1 MFPDQYNITWTT
13 PSKDASESM
22 PCGGGDVGLNVW
34 VEDGDLL
41 IYLSRSGCFDELN
54 RMPKLGRV
62 RVRVSTPSP
71 GTPGEGRGE
80 GSLDSVN
87 AKDPH
92 PNPLPA
98 YRERGP
104 DFRQTL
110 RLREGFIRIE
120 MAGVTIEVWVDVFSP
135 RVHVEVTSPEPVVV
149 QAWYEH
155 WRLAP
160 REMKGFELHACRS
173 WIGAPEPAIEKPDV
187 VDVQDEIVRFV
198 HRNEGRTAF
207 DLCVDQQQLNAV
219 KDALWNPLAN
229 LTFGGAMWGAGFA
242 YVGDSE
248 GVYASTPFR
257 AVALRSA
264 PGTSHHLHVAL
275 HVGQAESIDGW
286 HRELDALRSAPS
298 NHRPTLDWWEEF
310 WQRSHIIVNDGK
322 GADDLPWQV
331 GRNYQLMRYQLGCNA
346 RSTYPTKFNGGHF
359 TFDPVCVDP
368 KRTFSPD
375 FRMWSGGAFTA
386 QNQRLLYWP
395 LLKSGDFDL
404 LPQQLDFY
412 LRALG
417 NASIRAKHYWGFDE
431 AACFAEQIEQF
442 GLPVTYEYGWK
453 RPADL
458 HPGVEHNAWV
468 DHQWDTVFEFCLMAL
483 DLHAHLA
490 PSPGTPGEGRG
501 EGLLARYLPL
511 TERSLNF
518 YRLFYT
524 RDGKFEIN
532 PGTALETYKNAV
544 NPTNTL
550 CALRTV
556 IDALLELQDD
566 AYNEARKG
574 PWRAMQDA
582 LPPIAFREMNGRRT
596 ISPAHSWSHKQNCE
610 FPHLYP
616 VFPWRQ
622 FGIGRPDLQTA
633 IDTWHHGTDA
643 ADQKQIQSW
652 HQDAIFCAR
661 LGLTDEAAQLTIEK
675 MKDSPRRFPTFWG
688 PGHDW
693 VPDHNWGGSGMIGLQ
708 EMLVQTVGD
717 AIHLLPAWPR
727 EWDVDFKLHLP
738 RATTIKCTVRAGA
751 IERLVLD
758 PPERMKDVVRPQR

>member
-1 MFPDQYNITWTT
+1 MQPHDAHNITWTT

-34 VEDGDLL
+34 VKDGDLL

-62 RVRVSTPSP
+62 RVRIGDDATAQT
-71 GTPGEGRGE
+71 GGRGSRRAI
-80 GSLDSVN
+80 GSERASADARPLDAQGSAGASPSHGFV
-87 AKDPH
+87 
-92 PNPLPA
+92 
-98 YRERGP
+98 
-104 DFRQTL
+104 QTL

-120 MAGVTIEVWVDVFSP
+120 MSGVTIDVWVDVFSP
-135 RVHVEVTSPEPVVV
+135 RVHVEVASPEPVVV

-187 VDVQDEIVRFV
+187 VDVRDDVVRFV
-198 HRNEGRTAF
+198 HHNEGRTAF
-207 DLCVDQQQLNAV
+207 DLCVDQQHLNAV
-219 KDALWNPLAN
+219 KDQMWNPLAG
-229 LTFGGAMWGAGFA
+229 LTFGGAMWGDGFA
-242 YVGDSE
+242 LAGESD

-264 PGTSHHLHVAL
+264 PATAQHLHLAL
-275 HVGQAESIDGW
+275 HVGQAQSVDDW

-298 NHRPTLDWWEEF
+298 EHQPTLDWWQAF
-310 WQRSHIIVNDGK
+310 WQRSHIVINDGK
-322 GADDLPWQV
+322 GAADLPWQV

-346 RSTYPTKFNGGHF
+346 RSSYPTKFNGGLF
-359 TFDPVCVDP
+359 TFDPVFVDP

-412 LRALG
+412 VRALG
-417 NASIRAKHYWGFDE
+417 NASLRVKHYWGFDE
-431 AACFAEQIEQF
+431 AACFTEQMEQF

-458 HPGVEHNAWV
+458 HPGVEANAWV

-483 DLHAHLA
+483 DLHAFAHEDI
-490 PSPGTPGEGRG
+490 T
-501 EGLLARYLPL
+501 RYLPL
-511 TERSLNF
+511 IERSLNF
-518 YRLFYT
+518 YRLFYK
-524 RDGKFEIN
+524 RDGKFEIS

-544 NPTNTL
+544 NPTNTI
-550 CALRTV
+550 CALRSV
-556 IDALLELQDD
+556 IDALLELPDSIYTD
-566 AYNEARKG
+566 SCKA
-574 PWRAMQDA
+574 PWRAMRDA

-596 ISPAHSWSHKQNCE
+596 ISPAHSWTHKQNCE

-633 IDTWHHGTDA
+633 IDTWHHGADA

-675 MKDSPRRFPTFWG
+675 LKDAPRRFPTFWG

-717 AIHLLPAWPR
+717 AIYLLPAWPR

-738 RATTIKCTVRAGA
+738 GRTTIECTFRNGA

-758 PPERMKDVVRPQR
+758 PPQRMKDVVRPEK